1 MLAKPEASEFLK
13 SSAVPC
19 ARLVADVTETP
30 ESQARVKALKEQ
42 ARAAGIE
49 VEADAFERAL
59 LRSAAA
65 EFEPRIASLPIYESV
80 RKLLRD
86 EYRFYTGPGRG
97 TLLETGSYLFV
108 TACKTISLR
117 RFPAGPMDWE
127 ISGFPRSWFLKVG
140 RSDLPRLAWFLT
152 ARVGG
157 FRPAFFMHVARRPK
171 NRGLLLE
178 KEVLR
183 GYYRMARSLE
193 LQPAMKAILASSWF
207 HDPAAVSEN
216 PHLEWLNRLYRD
228 EGGLIVTAG
237 PAPADAGFME
247 HNADRKERFE
257 NGRLGYRMG
266 VAIWPRRAAIDWAC
280 RHPELEG

>member
-1 MLAKPEASEFLK
+1 MFPESE
-13 SSAVPC
+13 
-19 ARLVADVTETP
+19 VTEVP
-30 ESQARVKALKEQ
+30 ESQAAVAAWKEK
-42 ARAAGIE
+42 ARAAGID
-49 VEADAFERAL
+49 VQVDALERAL
-59 LRSAAA
+59 LREAASD
-65 EFEPRIASLPIYESV
+65 FEPRIGSLPIVESV
-80 RKLLRD
+80 KKLLGD
-86 EYRFYTGPGRG
+86 EFRFYTKPS
-97 TLLETGSYLFV
+97 LNAPVEAGSYLFV
-108 TACKTISLR
+108 TACKMISLR

-127 ISGFPRSWFLKVG
+127 ISGFPRSWLLKVG
-140 RSDLPRLAWFLT
+140 RSDLPRLAWFL
-152 ARVGG
+152 AVRVGG

-183 GYYRMARSLE
+183 GYHRMARSLE
-193 LQPAMKAILASSWF
+193 LQPSMKAILASAWF

-216 PHLEWLNRLYRD
+216 PHLEWLNRPYRE

-257 NGRLGYRMG
+257 SGSLQYRMG
-266 VAIWPRRAAIDWAC
+266 VAIWPRDAAIDWAR